1 MEGNGERHTL
11 ARKKRSSLQRMSSIP
26 SVSWLQIL
34 LAYLLS
40 PGCLLD
46 SFYRA
51 SGVGPQ
57 GFLEASQP
65 GGQAMEEVETKA
77 FLELGPK
84 GVPAAQRKPV
94 RKATV

>member
-1 MEGNGERHTL
+1 M
-11 ARKKRSSLQRMSSIP
+11 SIP
-26 SVSWLQIL
+26 TVPWLQIL
-34 LAYLLS
+34 LPYLLS

-65 GGQAMEEVETKA
+65 GGQAMEEAETKA
-77 FLELGPK
+77 FLELGTK

-94 RKATV
+94 RKAIVVVKVLPLIHVNKA